1 MSESHTPPPPSP
13 AAAAIEELKQ
23 APRDRRV
30 VGGLIA
36 AVAAGVVFGL
46 LLKPTLGDR
55 PLAERYTGGKPM
67 EVAAA
72 GDGGLDI
79 VVKTRLA
86 EEGALPRSTSLLPA
100 PIQGMPE
107 PAPFIQVSAPARP
120 FVEPSADPFVRSP
133 PIRRTSM
140 PPAQPPERH
149 PCADARSEA
158 EAMVCAEPRLSAAD
172 ERLRQAYD
180 RALEAG
186 VRPERLARQ
195 QARWL
200 NAREDAARDHP
211 AAVEEVYDARIA
223 ELEDM
228 AEGY

>member
-1 MSESHTPPPPSP
+1 MSEPQTPPSP
-13 AAAAIEELKQ
+13 VAAAIEELKR

-36 AVAAGVVFGL
+36 AVGAGVLFGL
-46 LLKPTLGDR
+46 ILKPTLGDR

-86 EEGALPRSTSLLPA
+86 EEGRLPESTTLLPA
-100 PIQGMPE
+100 PIQGVPP
-107 PAPFIQVSAPARP
+107 PAPLVRVSAPAP
-120 FVEPSADPFVRSP
+120 APDPFARP
-133 PIRRTSM
+133 EPIRLTSM
-140 PPAQPPERH
+140 PRDERPERRA
-149 PCADARSEA
+149 CADARSQA

-172 ERLRQAYD
+172 ARLRRAYD

-186 VRPERLARQ
+186 VRPQRLARQ
-195 QARWL
+195 QTRWL
-200 NAREDAARDHP
+200 AAREDAARDHP
-211 AAVEEVYDARIA
+211 AAVEEVYEARIA